1 MKQPHRRKDST
12 ANRKDREGSS
22 SKPSPAKRGGIH
34 WGAALIVLLLAIL
47 PYLNT
52 LGNDFALDD
61 IDIVGKNLLVR
72 EGNVAKIFSTN
83 YWGGALGASAQTDIG
98 LYRPLTVSTFAIEY
112 RLWGPAPAGYHAI
125 NVAVHA
131 ANALMVLR
139 LASAL
144 VPSLTAA
151 VIAAAVFAVHPVH
164 TEAVAEIVGRA
175 DLLSTLFFMLA
186 FLTLRLRRADDGTTE
201 FPRAPRAAAGAAFYL
216 LAVFAKESAATLP
229 LVLLL
234 DDWLRRDGFRTN
246 RAAAVRAMLIR
257 YGLLALAA
265 GFYLAVRHQA
275 VTGAASIWLGF
286 AGVAAG
292 ARILTAIRVI
302 AEYLALL
309 VFPRTLLVDY
319 WTTEVPIAHSLFET
333 GVLVALVVLVT
344 ITVAVI
350 YFRRE
355 HGLVLGAGFFAITL
369 LPVSNLLFPIG
380 IGKAERLLYLPSVG
394 FCVVVAW
401 GVSKAVR
408 AHTPRWLAPAIAAPI
423 LLVLSVR
430 TVRRNADW
438 RDQLTIALAT
448 LRDSPTSPLMNDL
461 AGLEFAKRNDFD
473 RALSRFT
480 ESVRLAPEVAIYHSH
495 LGTAYYARGQLAGAE
510 RELRIA
516 LQSRPGDADTRNILG
531 AVFLAAKNY
540 DAAVVEF
547 NAALRA
553 NPNNAD
559 AHSNLGLVHM
569 DRGRPD
575 LAEQEFREA
584 LRLQPDHA
592 NAQRSLSTLQRQPSR
607 PVR

>member
-1 MKQPHRRKDST
+1 MKHTHRGKEST
-12 ANRKDREGSS
+12 AGRKARDGNAR
-22 SKPSPAKRGGIH
+22 KPSPAKRGIH
-34 WGAALIVLLLAIL
+34 WAAVIAVLLLAIL

-61 IDIVGKNLLVR
+61 VDIVAKNPMVR
-72 EGNVAKIFSTN
+72 DGNVAKIFATN
-83 YWGGALGASAQTDIG
+83 YWGGALGASSQTDIG
-98 LYRPLTVSTFAIEY
+98 LYRPLTVSTFAIEH
-112 RLWGPAPAGYHAI
+112 RLWGAAPAGYHAM

-131 ANALMVLR
+131 GNTLLVLR
-139 LASAL
+139 VASTL

-186 FLTLRLRRADDGTTE
+186 FLALRLRSSEDGTEE
-201 FPRAPRAAAGAAFYL
+201 FPRTPRVAGGALLYL
-216 LAVFAKESAATLP
+216 LAVFSKESAATLP
-229 LVLLL
+229 IVLLL
-234 DDWLRRDGFRTN
+234 DDWLRRGELRTD
-246 RAAAVRAMLIR
+246 RAAVIRALAIR

-265 GFYLAVRHQA
+265 GFYLAIRHQA
-275 VTGAASIWLGF
+275 VTGASSIWLGF

-302 AEYLALL
+302 SEYLALL
-309 VFPRTLLVDY
+309 VFPRMLLADY
-319 WTTEVPIAHSLFET
+319 WTTNMPIAHSLFEP
-333 GVLVALVVLVT
+333 GVLLALFVLVT
-344 ITVAVI
+344 IAAGIV

-355 HGLVLGAGFFAITL
+355 RALLFGAGFFAITL

-394 FCVVVAW
+394 FCLVIAW

-408 AHTPRWLAPAIAAPI
+408 AKSPRWLVPAIAAPI
-423 LLVLSVR
+423 LLLLSAR
-430 TVRRNADW
+430 TVRRNEDW

-461 AGLEFAKRNDFD
+461 AGLEFAKSNDLD
-473 RALSRFT
+473 RALSLFS
-480 ESVRLAPEVAIYHSH
+480 EAVRLAPQVAVYHAH
-495 LGTAYYARGQLAGAE
+495 RGTAYYARGQLAGAE
-510 RELRIA
+510 RELKIA
-516 LQSRPGDADTRNILG
+516 LQIRPGDADARNTLG
-531 AVFLAAKNY
+531 AVFLASKNY
-540 DAAVVEF
+540 DAAVAEF
-547 NAALRA
+547 NAALRT
-553 NPNNAD
+553 NPGNAD

-569 DRGRPD
+569 ERGRPD

-584 LRLQPDHA
+584 LRLQPDLA
-592 NAQRSLSTLQRQPSR
+592 NAQRGLATLQRLPMR